1 MVGTQENIPDT
12 VGTAAKTEN
21 TTGADLDRAAFGK
34 AGEEEETGDGLEER
48 EKEKRDII
56 EQTILE
62 KYNQYY
68 RVAYSYTHNDA
79 DACDI
84 VQNGAYRALRGSSSL
99 RKTEY
104 ASTWVYRI
112 MLNECFRHM
121 KRPQNLSYEYIK
133 DAMKREPFYMEDK
146 SENLDIR
153 RALDSLSE
161 QDKAVIVLRFFE
173 DMKLE
178 EIADI
183 LGENLSTIKS
193 RLYRSI
199 KKLRSVLDENT

>member
-1 MVGTQENIPDT
+1 MKILHIFFN
-12 VGTAAKTEN
+12 K
-21 TTGADLDRAAFGK
+21 RK
-34 AGEEEETGDGLEER
+34 
-48 EKEKRDII
+48 KEKRDII

>member
-1 MVGTQENIPDT
+1 MSKPYWKNIINIIGLPT
-12 VGTAAKTEN
+12 VIPTMTRMPAT
-21 TTGADLDRAAFGK
+21 
-34 AGEEEETGDGLEER
+34 
-48 EKEKRDII
+48 
-56 EQTILE
+56 
-62 KYNQYY
+62 
-68 RVAYSYTHNDA
+68 SW
-79 DACDI
+79 
-84 VQNGAYRALRGSSSL
+84 QNGAYRALRGSSSL

-161 QDKAVIVLRFFE
+161 QDKAVIVLRFL
-173 DMKLE
+173 K
-178 EIADI
+178 
-183 LGENLSTIKS
+183 T
-193 RLYRSI
+193 
-199 KKLRSVLDENT
+199 